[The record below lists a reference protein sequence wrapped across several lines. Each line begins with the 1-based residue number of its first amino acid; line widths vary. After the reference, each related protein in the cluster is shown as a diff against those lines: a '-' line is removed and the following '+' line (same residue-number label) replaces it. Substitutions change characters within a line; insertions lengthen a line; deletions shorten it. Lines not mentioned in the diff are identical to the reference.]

1 MTRGSLA
8 RRFAPLVAVIAV
20 QLLIIALAPSRAPEQ
35 VAAGAEGSGFVD
47 PLDGGSAAGD
57 EGALDG
63 GLVAGD
69 EGATGAVGAGG
80 TRTSGGA
87 SGGGAAA
94 GGSAGAA
101 GDTSHCV
108 GDRQSDPAIYPWA
121 PPCQAK
127 FKGDSGGDTY
137 PGIEKGVI
145 KVVVMRGNYGA
156 AVDAALTAAGSNP
169 APADFDAALRTA
181 EKYVNANY
189 ELYGRKV
196 VFKQRKFRCGT
207 GGEGPP
213 DDQCLRNE
221 ARQIIAEEKPF
232 AVIWSN
238 SVSSATYD
246 EFSNLKVLNIGGYGF
261 RDGFNADNAPY
272 HWDVQMG
279 GTQLA
284 NQVASWW
291 CGRMHGQKAAFAGRH
306 NPPTNDIRQKTRV
319 LGVISTDDPEN
330 QSTVDELNG
339 ALQRGCGAQVGDH
352 RYFYSQNVQTAP
364 TQRRAAIARMREGN
378 ESTSVMCFCDQVAP
392 AFLYDEMELN
402 NYYPENI
409 IVATGFM
416 DTDTVSHTYDHLFD
430 PARPENEYPT
440 FENAFGLAQVGQQ
453 ESKDTDY
460 AARIW
465 KWAGSPGR
473 PAWDAAGDYDYW
485 NFFGTLV
492 MQAGPNLTPANIMEG
507 AKRSKPIVPLG
518 GTDPRFGPRSVAAG
532 DFTWDDGLREI
543 FWAPLRKSA
552 YDGVSGAW
560 GSLNGGRWFTGG
572 RFPAGAIQLPGQ
584 APRS

>member
-1 MTRGSLA
+1 MNRASLA
-8 RRFAPLVAVIAV
+8 RRFAPLMAVVVV
-20 QLLIIALAPSRAPEQ
+20 QLLIIALAPSRAPSQ
-35 VAAGAEGSGFVD
+35 VSTRGGASDFVD
-47 PLDGGSAAGD
+47 PLTG
-57 EGALDG
+57 ET
-63 GLVAGD
+63 
-69 EGATGAVGAGG
+69 ATGGDVL
-80 TRTSGGA
+80 GGA
-87 SGGGAAA
+87 ADGGAAA
-94 GGSAGAA
+94 GGPAGAAGRAAGGRTAAGAAGGAAGAA
-101 GDTSHCV
+101 GDISHCK
-108 GDRQSDPAIYPWA
+108 GDRQFDPAIYPWA
-121 PPCQAK
+121 PLCQPN
-127 FKGDSGGDTY
+127 FKGENGGDTFA
-137 PGIEKGVI
+137 GITKGVI

-169 APADFDAALRTA
+169 APAAFDAALRTA
-181 EKYVNANY
+181 EKFINTNY

-221 ARQIIAEEKPF
+221 ARQIVSEEKPF

-261 RDGFNADNAPY
+261 RDGFNAENAPY

-284 NQVASWW
+284 NNVATWW
-291 CGRMHGQKAAFAGRH
+291 CGRMQGQKASFAGSR
-306 NPPTNDIRQKTRV
+306 NPANDLRPRTRV
-319 LGVISTDDPEN
+319 LGVASTDDPEN
-330 QSTVDELNG
+330 KSTVDELDA
-339 ALQRGCGAQVGDH
+339 ALQKRCGASVAH

-364 TQRRAAIARMREGN
+364 TQRRAAIAALREAP

-402 NYYPENI
+402 NYYPENV

-416 DTDTVSHTYDHLFD
+416 DTDTVGQTYDHFFRRD
-430 PARPENEYPT
+430 RAEDEYPV

-453 ESKDTDY
+453 DPATSDY
-460 AARIW
+460 GARIW
-465 KWAGSPGR
+465 QWAGNQGK

-485 NFFGTLV
+485 NFFATLV
-492 MQAGPNLTPANIMEG
+492 MQAGPKLTPENVMEG

-518 GTDPRFGPRSVAAG
+518 GTDPRYGPRSVG
-532 DFTWDDGLREI
+532 PNDFTWDDGLREVY
-543 FWAPLRKSA
+543 WAPKRKSA
-552 YDGVSGAW
+552 FNGVSGAW

-572 RFPAGAIQLPGQ
+572 AFPSGALQLPGS